1 MSVYLSVAPPDG
13 FSRWGD
19 AEWERWLRDHP
30 WEAAERL
37 CSRGDWAIFLYQ
49 IRQHCPRAGRSVE
62 PLLESLVNERP
73 LSSQQ
78 VRDLRAILRTAFDE
92 LSAVPATAMQRS
104 DQHFASAEDLA
115 TMVGAARA
123 RLGKEPS
130 IGDVWA
136 DLFAR
141 IDVLLAKAIAQDRGI
156 YFGNV

>member
-19 AEWERWLRDHP
+19 AEWEKWLR
-30 WEAAERL
+30 
-37 CSRGDWAIFLYQ
+37 
-49 IRQHCPRAGRSVE
+49 
-62 PLLESLVNERP
+62 
-73 LSSQQ
+73 
-78 VRDLRAILRTAFDE
+78 E

-136 DLFAR
+136 DLLAR